1 LVEGILLDAM
11 VYASMTDE
19 NLRCAKADASG
30 LFCIVTIKISESE
43 ATGLKWMQPVAEK
56 GK

>member
-1 LVEGILLDAM
+1 LVEGILLDAI

-30 LFCIVTIKISESE
+30 LFCIVTINISESE